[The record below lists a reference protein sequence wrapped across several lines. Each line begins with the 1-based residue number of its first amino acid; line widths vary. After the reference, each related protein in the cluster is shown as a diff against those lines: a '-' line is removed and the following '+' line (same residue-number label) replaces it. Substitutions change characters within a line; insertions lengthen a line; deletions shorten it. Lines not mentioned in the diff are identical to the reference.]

1 MSPPARSPRLTWAAI
16 LAMLFLGCSVPE
28 GVTVEYRD
36 GRIST
41 HKSFLVRDS
50 TIILPEGVVEVKDL
64 YGSYEMP
71 VKASVVP
78 CSQVKDLT
86 YITVEVNSFYRS
98 AAGIAG
104 GLAGAV
110 IGAWA
115 GNHIIGRSRQGLEDL
130 GPGVLRVTIGAV
142 VGATVGYS
150 SSRYLVDRLSTKTIH
165 LDFAIPSQRDSLG
178 IDAEHPE

>member
-1 MSPPARSPRLTWAAI
+1 MFPPARSPRLPWYAI
-16 LAMLFLGCSVPE
+16 LVMLFLGCSVPE
-28 GVTVEYRD
+28 EVTVEYRD

-50 TIILPEGVVEVKDL
+50 TIILPEGVVEVKDP

-78 CSQVKDLT
+78 CSQVKVLT
-86 YITVEVNSFYRS
+86 YTIFEGNPFYRS

-115 GNHIIGRSRQGLEDL
+115 GNQIIGRSRQGLEDL
-130 GPGVLRVTIGAV
+130 GPGFLRVTIGAA

-150 SSRYLVDRLSTKTIH
+150 SCRYIVDRLGTKTLH

-178 IDAEHPE
+178 IDPELPE

>member
-1 MSPPARSPRLTWAAI
+1 
-16 LAMLFLGCSVPE
+16 MLFLGCSVPE
-28 GVTVEYRD
+28 EVTVEYRD

-50 TIILPEGVVEVKDL
+50 TIILPEGVFEVKDL
-64 YGSYEMP
+64 YGSYEIP
-71 VKASVVP
+71 VKASVLP

-86 YITVEVNSFYRS
+86 YTIFEGNPFYRP

-115 GNHIIGRSRQGLEDL
+115 GNQLGGSRQGLEDL
-130 GPGVLRVTIGAV
+130 GPGFLRVTIGAA

-150 SSRYLVDRLSTKTIH
+150 SCRYIVDRLSTKTLH
-165 LDFAIPSQRDSLG
+165 LDFAIPGQRDSLG